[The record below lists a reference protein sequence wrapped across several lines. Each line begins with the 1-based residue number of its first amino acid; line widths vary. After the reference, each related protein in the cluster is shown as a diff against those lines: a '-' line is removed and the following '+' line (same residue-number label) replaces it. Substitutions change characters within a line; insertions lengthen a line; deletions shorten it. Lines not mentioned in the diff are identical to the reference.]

1 MTKRPQRPRRS
12 HQTTRSPDVARTLKR
27 ALYTAVMLAGGCA
40 WPSPERQ
47 LLLDVFQACRIYDLT
62 VLERLSTAP
71 CNPKT
76 DGVVQTFDLIGVER
90 LTPAS
95 RRVSIQ
101 AAVRMFD
108 GSTSDRAMTITIAER
123 DGRWMVTD
131 ITPPPASQTSPAAS
145 SAPPN

>member
-1 MTKRPQRPRRS
+1 MTKRVRSSRHPTRR
-12 HQTTRSPDVARTLKR
+12 RKP
-27 ALYTAVMLAGGCA
+27 ALYALAGLIVAGGCA

-47 LLLDVFQACRIYDLT
+47 LLLDYFQACRLYDLT
-62 VLERLSTAP
+62 VLERLSTVP

-76 DGVVQTFDLIGVER
+76 DGVVQGFDMVSVER

-108 GSTSDRAMTITIAER
+108 GSSSDREMTITLAEQ
-123 DGRWMVTD
+123 DGRWMVTR

>member
-1 MTKRPQRPRRS
+1 MTKRLPSSRLL
-12 HQTTRSPDVARTLKR
+12 TRSLRP
-27 ALYTAVMLAGGCA
+27 ALCAIVIAGCA

-47 LLLDVFQACRIYDLT
+47 LLLDVFQACRVYDLT
-62 VLERLSTAP
+62 VLARLSTVP
-71 CNPKT
+71 CNPRL
-76 DGVVQTFDLIGVER
+76 DGVVQGFEMTGVER
-90 LTPAS
+90 LTPSS
-95 RRVSIQ
+95 RQVAIQ

>member
-1 MTKRPQRPRRS
+1 MTKRPPSSRLL
-12 HQTTRSPDVARTLKR
+12 TRSLRP
-27 ALYTAVMLAGGCA
+27 ALCVIVIAGCA

-47 LLLDVFQACRIYDLT
+47 LLLDVFQACRLYDLT
-62 VLERLSTAP
+62 VLARLSTVP

-76 DGVVQTFDLIGVER
+76 DGVVQGFVMTGVER

-95 RRVSIQ
+95 RQVSIQ

-108 GSTSDRAMTITIAER
+108 GSTSDRAMTITVSER
-123 DGRWMVTD
+123 DGRWMVTR